1 MSTLTNAEYLK
12 GIADND
18 YSVLKNIYEES
29 LPEVTRYVKKNSG
42 SADDA
47 KDVFQEG
54 IIVIFRRVS
63 NQNLAL
69 TTSFHI
75 FLFSVCKKIWLKK
88 IKKRGRQAVS
98 FEGLGE
104 YSYEEHYEED
114 FIKSRKWVLFNQKF
128 DQLSEDCRK
137 VLKMLFNGNSS
148 KEIASTMGYTE
159 EYAKRKKYKCK
170 GSLAKLIKQDIEYK
184 NIISS

>member
-1 MSTLTNAEYLK
+1 MSTFTNTEYLR
-12 GIADND
+12 GIATND
-18 YSVLKNIYEES
+18 YSVLEKIYEES
-29 LPEVTRYVKKNSG
+29 LPEVTRYIKKNSG
-42 SADDA
+42 TADDA

-63 NQNLAL
+63 NQNLEL
-69 TTSFHI
+69 TTRFHV

-88 IKKRGRQAVS
+88 LKKIRHKAVS

-104 YSYEEHYEED
+104 YSYEEHFEED

-148 KEIASTMGYTE
+148 KEIAVEMGYTE

-170 GSLAKLIKQDIEYK
+170 GTLSNLIKKDVEYT